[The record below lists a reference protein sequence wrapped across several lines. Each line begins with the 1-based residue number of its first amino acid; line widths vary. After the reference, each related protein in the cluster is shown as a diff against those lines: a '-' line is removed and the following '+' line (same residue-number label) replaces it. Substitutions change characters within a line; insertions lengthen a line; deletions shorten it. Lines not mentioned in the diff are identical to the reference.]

1 MKPPRKRPCSSCPY
15 RKDVPSGVWDAS
27 EYEKLPEFDR
37 PTFEQPA
44 GTFACHQDNGHLC
57 SGWVA
62 CHDMEQN
69 LGLRIAIAQEHI
81 DADHMDEILDYETP
95 VELWESGQA
104 ARDHGMK
111 EIDDPSDAAI
121 EVAEKLLYKRSLKLR
136 KKEK

>member
-1 MKPPRKRPCSSCPY
+1 
-15 RKDVPSGVWDAS
+15 
-27 EYEKLPEFDR
+27 
-37 PTFEQPA
+37 
-44 GTFACHQDNGHLC
+44 
-57 SGWVA
+57 
-62 CHDMEQN
+62 MEQN